1 MSKGDF
7 WCIIGAEVGRNVDL
21 SPVPRFARDGTLPS
35 AGESY
40 KEESMRE
47 TNIQKMIEL
56 LALVLHCPICAAKYN
71 AENTNV
77 IRSESL
83 DRTDESSMLVHTDC
97 ERCKSSVVF
106 SISMDGPEIFSV
118 GMVTDLTSADAARFR
133 DADQISVDEVM
144 GFHDFL
150 ETFDGNFERVL
161 R

>member
-1 MSKGDF
+1 
-7 WCIIGAEVGRNVDL
+7 
-21 SPVPRFARDGTLPS
+21 
-35 AGESY
+35 
-40 KEESMRE
+40 MRE

-56 LALVLHCPICAAKYN
+56 LALVLHCPICANKYN

-77 IRSESL
+77 IE
-83 DRTDESSMLVHTDC
+83 TKGIEKTEESSMLVHTDC

-133 DADQISVDEVM
+133 NANQITVDEVM
-144 GFHDFL
+144 EFRDFL
-150 ETFDGNFERVL
+150 EKFDGNFARVI